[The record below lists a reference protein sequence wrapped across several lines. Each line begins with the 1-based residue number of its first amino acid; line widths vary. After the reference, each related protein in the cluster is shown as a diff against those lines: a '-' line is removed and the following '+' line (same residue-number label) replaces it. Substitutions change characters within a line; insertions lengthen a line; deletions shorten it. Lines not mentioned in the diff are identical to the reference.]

1 MKSIRYNVFETNSSP
16 THSLSLLK
24 TNRKFT
30 KVGKLEAGNTYVYKA
45 LGRKDSQMKYKGV
58 YSSEFEKLCVCFDL
72 LFLDFTNKCFISNDR
87 PTNLN
92 RFKKSDDDNYFIL
105 LNRYYLQKFLKGNY
119 YKEFNMV
126 LHKHNISFEI
136 NDAVLGFKDGQKRPI
151 YCTNFDRSA
160 FDFMYHFSQWGFQS
174 VAEAVD
180 TIVFNPNFI
189 FELEYSK
196 GF

>member
-1 MKSIRYNVFETNSSP
+1 MKSIRYNVFETNSSS

-30 KVGKLEAGNTYVYKA
+30 KVGKLETGNTYVYKA